1 MKNILQRNW
10 EFATKSDFLIPI
22 SLQPN
27 VVDLIDLKKLE
38 FEISK
43 ICDIELQG

>member
-1 MKNILQRNW
+1 MENILQRKW
-10 EFATKSDFLIPI
+10 KLVTKSDFLIPK